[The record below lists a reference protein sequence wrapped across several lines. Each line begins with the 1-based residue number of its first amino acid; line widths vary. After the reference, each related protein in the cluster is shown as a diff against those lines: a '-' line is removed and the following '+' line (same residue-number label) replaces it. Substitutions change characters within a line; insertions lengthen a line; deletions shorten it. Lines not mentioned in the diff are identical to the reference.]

1 MLKAH
6 PIFAT
11 LDGPILGEIAKA
23 MRTHVAKP
31 DEIIIK
37 KGEAGEHFFVVSD
50 GECQAFLSEDA
61 SGAAVATYHTHD
73 SFGELALLYDSP
85 RAATVKATKVSKLY
99 KLGRIQFRNL
109 VMEAMQ
115 KGKAGL
121 EERLRQVALL
131 AGLYANEISRL
142 AEAMEPETFKDGDYI
157 ETMGAPADS
166 LSIILSGEVACHKDD
181 GQELRLAEGAIF
193 GESCLKH
200 LHKAGE
206 PPAKRQA
213 HVVAVG
219 EVRCARLS
227 ANHITDIL
235 GPLQQA
241 LDLAFM
247 RKVLCSVEIFAGLDP
262 GELSALLTA
271 MESKHVMKGETVIT
285 QGQKGTTFYVVKM
298 GSVDVTA
305 AQGAGSAPT
314 KLTTLKSGDFFGERS
329 LLTEEPTVASVIAAE
344 GTELMC
350 LPKHKFEQLL
360 GPLQGVIDREV
371 KRRDSQLRDVAKA
384 NQIGWNELDMR
395 QVLGEGSFGCVR
407 MALQK
412 STRTAYALKA
422 MHKGHLISTNQ
433 VNNTVNEKKIMEQ
446 CEHPFILQCYG
457 AFNGPKHVHLL
468 LGLALGGELFTRMS
482 KVGMLKAKD
491 ACLYVSMTAA
501 ALGFLTARN
510 IAHRDLKPENLL
522 LDDKG
527 YLKLVDFGFAKKIES
542 RTFTFCGTPDY
553 LAPEILSHAGHNC
566 AVDWWTLGVL
576 TYEMLHGEPP
586 FVEDD
591 QMATFKRIAALDYKI
606 RSHVPPE
613 AKDLIKRMLLTNP
626 SKRIGMLSGGEKDI
640 YAHPMCAHID
650 IQRLLKKEIT
660 PPWVPKC
667 KDPTDCSNFDSYP
680 AMSSG
685 KKYDKY
691 LDKKYDAVWVKEF
704 GELVA

>member
-1 MLKAH
+1 MSPTTFAPPAYSSDAPLHSLSLRVWTRARAVLKAH

-50 GECQAFLSEDA
+50 GNECQAFLSEDA

-131 AGLYANEISRL
+131 AGLSAQEISRL

-157 ETMGAPADS
+157 ETMGAPAIRSPSSSRVRSPAIRTTGRSSASPRAPS
-166 LSIILSGEVACHKDD
+166 LARVA
-181 GQELRLAEGAIF
+181 
-193 GESCLKH
+193 LKH

-271 MESKHVMKGETVIT
+271 MESKHVMKGWRRSSRRARRAPRST
-285 QGQKGTTFYVVKM
+285 
-298 GSVDVTA
+298 SSRWA
-305 AQGAGSAPT
+305 A
-314 KLTTLKSGDFFGERS
+314 
-329 LLTEEPTVASVIAAE
+329 
-344 GTELMC
+344 
-350 LPKHKFEQLL
+350 
-360 GPLQGVIDREV
+360 
-371 KRRDSQLRDVAKA
+371 
-384 NQIGWNELDMR
+384 
-395 QVLGEGSFGCVR
+395 
-407 MALQK
+407 
-412 STRTAYALKA
+412 ST
-422 MHKGHLISTNQ
+422 
-433 VNNTVNEKKIMEQ
+433 
-446 CEHPFILQCYG
+446 
-457 AFNGPKHVHLL
+457 
-468 LGLALGGELFTRMS
+468 
-482 KVGMLKAKD
+482 
-491 ACLYVSMTAA
+491 
-501 ALGFLTARN
+501 
-510 IAHRDLKPENLL
+510 
-522 LDDKG
+522 
-527 YLKLVDFGFAKKIES
+527 
-542 RTFTFCGTPDY
+542 
-553 LAPEILSHAGHNC
+553 
-566 AVDWWTLGVL
+566 
-576 TYEMLHGEPP
+576 
-586 FVEDD
+586 
-591 QMATFKRIAALDYKI
+591 
-606 RSHVPPE
+606 
-613 AKDLIKRMLLTNP
+613 
-626 SKRIGMLSGGEKDI
+626 
-640 YAHPMCAHID
+640 
-650 IQRLLKKEIT
+650 
-660 PPWVPKC
+660 
-667 KDPTDCSNFDSYP
+667 
-680 AMSSG
+680 
-685 KKYDKY
+685 
-691 LDKKYDAVWVKEF
+691 
-704 GELVA
+704 

>member
-1 MLKAH
+1 MSPTTFAPPAYSSDAPLHSLSLRVWTRARAVLKAH

-131 AGLYANEISRL
+131 AGLSAQEISRL

-193 GESCLKH
+193 GELPLKH

-219 EVRCARLS
+219 EVRCAGLS

-285 QGQKGTTFYVVKM
+285 QGQKGDHVLRRQDGQRRRDGGAGRRLRADEAHDAQERRLLRRALPADRGAHRGLGHRGGGHGAHVPAQAQVRATPRSAPGRHRPRGQAARFAAAGRGEGQPDRLERAGYAAGAGRGLLRLRAHGAAKEHSHGVR
-298 GSVDVTA
+298 
-305 AQGAGSAPT
+305 AQGDA
-314 KLTTLKSGDFFGERS
+314 
-329 LLTEEPTVASVIAAE
+329 
-344 GTELMC
+344 
-350 LPKHKFEQLL
+350 Q
-360 GPLQGVIDREV
+360 GPL
-371 KRRDSQLRDVAKA
+371 
-384 NQIGWNELDMR
+384 
-395 QVLGEGSFGCVR
+395 
-407 MALQK
+407 
-412 STRTAYALKA
+412 
-422 MHKGHLISTNQ
+422 
-433 VNNTVNEKKIMEQ
+433 
-446 CEHPFILQCYG
+446 
-457 AFNGPKHVHLL
+457 
-468 LGLALGGELFTRMS
+468 
-482 KVGMLKAKD
+482 
-491 ACLYVSMTAA
+491 
-501 ALGFLTARN
+501 
-510 IAHRDLKPENLL
+510 
-522 LDDKG
+522 
-527 YLKLVDFGFAKKIES
+527 
-542 RTFTFCGTPDY
+542 
-553 LAPEILSHAGHNC
+553 
-566 AVDWWTLGVL
+566 
-576 TYEMLHGEPP
+576 
-586 FVEDD
+586 
-591 QMATFKRIAALDYKI
+591 
-606 RSHVPPE
+606 
-613 AKDLIKRMLLTNP
+613 
-626 SKRIGMLSGGEKDI
+626 
-640 YAHPMCAHID
+640 
-650 IQRLLKKEIT
+650 
-660 PPWVPKC
+660 
-667 KDPTDCSNFDSYP
+667 
-680 AMSSG
+680 
-685 KKYDKY
+685 
-691 LDKKYDAVWVKEF
+691 
-704 GELVA
+704 